1 MAVSGLSHLTFV
13 VRDLDRTT
21 RLFVEGLGAQE
32 VYASGADSRSLSPEK
47 FFLLGGIWIAT
58 MQGEPLPARSYRH
71 VAFAVTAAEL
81 PGYRVRLEALGVEFG
96 PSRPRIEGEGES
108 LYFHDF
114 DNHLFELH
122 AGTLEARLQAYRAAV
137 TAAPLGA
144 GEAKGSRTQR
154 ASGRGTCPLAVSA
167 ATRRSAVQR

>member
-144 GEAKGSRTQR
+144 GEGLQD
-154 ASGRGTCPLAVSA
+154 
-167 ATRRSAVQR
+167 ATRDRSRHVPGREPTCRERGDSA